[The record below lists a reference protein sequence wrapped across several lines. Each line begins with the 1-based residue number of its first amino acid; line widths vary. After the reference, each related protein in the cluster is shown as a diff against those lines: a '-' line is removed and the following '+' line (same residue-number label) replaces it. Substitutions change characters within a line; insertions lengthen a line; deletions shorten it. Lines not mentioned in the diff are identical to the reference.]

1 MPVFNGGM
9 YQVWT
14 VATDFLNDDMR
25 VLLVDDA
32 YVNDRDF
39 VFVAD
44 VAANEIATTNYVR
57 KVLAGKTITQDD
69 INDRVLVDAT
79 DPLWVNLGPP
89 VGGPIAQGIIMFRQV
104 TNDADSP
111 LIGFNELTTAPPGT
125 QVNGRNFEI
134 QWDPSG
140 IVENTSP

>member
-1 MPVFNGGM
+1 MPMFNGGM

-14 VATDFLNDDMR
+14 VATDYLNDNMQ

-32 YVNDRDF
+32 YVFDPDS

-44 VAANEIATTNYVR
+44 VAASEIVTTNYVR
-57 KVLAGKTITQDD
+57 KVLGGKTITQDD

-79 DPLWVNLGPP
+79 DPLWINLGPP
-89 VGGPIAQGIIMFRQV
+89 VAGPIVQGIIMFRQV

-111 LIGFNELTTAPPGT
+111 LLSFNALTTAPPGT
-125 QVNGRNFEI
+125 QVNGGNFEV
-134 QWDPSG
+134 QWDPAG